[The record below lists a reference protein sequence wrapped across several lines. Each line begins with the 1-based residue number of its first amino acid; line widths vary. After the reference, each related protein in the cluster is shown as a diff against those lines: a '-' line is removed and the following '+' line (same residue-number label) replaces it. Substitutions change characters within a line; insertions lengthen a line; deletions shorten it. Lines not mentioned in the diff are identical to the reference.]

1 LSRNA
6 DQIIGQLFSMS
17 WASKKLLGEQ
27 AAAFEIELRRK
38 LNELADGQNFIECV
52 QFSAY
57 MLSKQM

>member
-1 LSRNA
+1 MPIKLSDNYFQCLR
-6 DQIIGQLFSMS
+6 
-17 WASKKLLGEQ
+17 ASKKLLGEQ